1 MSATLR
7 SKQILS
13 CGLILLAIAFCFQA
27 VRAQTDDATN
37 GETDPVKLFEKGQD
51 VHAKGDLKLAIQL
64 YDAAI
69 KLKPEFPEAEFQ
81 RAMALIAT
89 NRKAEAMEGFNRAVT
104 ERPDW
109 ALPYAKFGSLLA
121 FTGNADAEAEPLLRK
136 AIQLD
141 DKNSE
146 ATVALAVLR
155 QRAGDLTEA
164 VKLMRAA
171 TALSDAT
178 FQTWR
183 RRAYIENSAGDS
195 AAAVASIT
203 HAIEMK
209 PRELYALY
217 VDRARLRLQM
227 NDRAGALLDLNL
239 YKPTIVSGTHYT
251 IVLDV
256 AQLFA
261 RAGNSDESLQ
271 LLDRLS
277 EDDRKRPEVIA
288 LRAELAG
295 DAGSSVEERAALEDL
310 LKRNPQDANL
320 LSRLGSAYRRVD
332 PMKSQGYYYR
342 ALQLDPKNPKY
353 ATGYAAALI
362 QGRQFA
368 EAEPILRDVIKSAPD
383 DYTAHVNLALA
394 LYEMK
399 RWAESVHEYEWIA
412 SARPE
417 IAATYFFIATAHD
430 NLGEYRPALDAYQNF
445 LSHADP
451 TNNQLEIEKVNLRL
465 PLLRAQ
471 VQRGEGAKQKK
482 PR

>member
-1 MSATLR
+1 MLSALR
-7 SKQILS
+7 SKQILG
-13 CGLILLAIAFCFQA
+13 CGLVLLAIALCFQA

-51 VHAKGDLKLAIQL
+51 AHAKNDYKLAIQL

-81 RAMALIAT
+81 RAMALLAT
-89 NRKAEAMEGFNRAVT
+89 NRKPEAMESFNRAVT
-104 ERPDW
+104 ARPDW

-121 FTGNADAEAEPLLRK
+121 FTGNADTEAEPLLRK
-136 AIQLD
+136 AVELD
-141 DKNSE
+141 GKNSE
-146 ATVALAVLR
+146 AIVALAVLR
-155 QRAGDLTEA
+155 QRAGDLSEA

-183 RRAYIENSAGDS
+183 RRAYVESTAGDN

-209 PRELYALY
+209 PRELPALY
-217 VDRARLRLQM
+217 LDRARFRLAI

-239 YKPTIVSGTHYT
+239 FKPTIIPETQYT
-251 IVLDV
+251 IVVEV
-256 AQLFA
+256 AQMFA
-261 RAGNSDESLQ
+261 RAGNPDESLQ
-271 LLDRLS
+271 LLDALS
-277 EDDRKRPEVIA
+277 IDDRKRPEVIV

-310 LKRNPQDANL
+310 LARNPQDANL
-320 LSRLGSAYRRVD
+320 LSRLGGDYRRVD
-332 PMKSQGYYYR
+332 PLKSQGYYYR
-342 ALQLDPKNPKY
+342 ALQLDPKNAKY

-368 EAEPILRDVIKSAPD
+368 EAEPILRNVIQSAPD
-383 DYTAHVNLALA
+383 DYTAHANLALA

-399 RWAESVHEYEWIA
+399 RWAESLHEYEWVA

-451 TNNQLEIEKVNLRL
+451 TSNKLDIEKVNLRL
-465 PLLRAQ
+465 PVLRAQ
-471 VQRGEGAKQKK
+471 IQRGDGAKQKK

>member
-1 MSATLR
+1 MFAELR
-7 SKQILS
+7 SKQFLL
-13 CGLILLAIAFCFQA
+13 CGLTLLAIALCFQA
-27 VRAQTDDATN
+27 VRAQADDSTN

-51 VHAKGDLKLAIQL
+51 AHAKSDYKLAIQL
-64 YDAAI
+64 YEAAI

-81 RAMALIAT
+81 RAMALLAA

-109 ALPYAKFGSLLA
+109 ALPYAKFGSFLA
-121 FTGNADAEAEPLLRK
+121 FPGNADPEAEPLLRK

-141 DKNSE
+141 DKNLE

-155 QRAGDLTEA
+155 QRAGDLTDA
-164 VKLMRAA
+164 AKLMRAA

-183 RRAYIENSAGDS
+183 RRAYIENAAGDTT
-195 AAAVASIT
+195 AAVASIT

-217 VDRARLRLQM
+217 LDRAQLRLQM
-227 NDRAGALLDLNL
+227 NDRAGALLDLEAF
-239 YKPTIVSGTHYT
+239 KPTIISETHYT
-251 IVLDV
+251 IVLEV
-256 AQLFA
+256 AQMFA
-261 RAGNSDESLQ
+261 RAGNPNESLR
-271 LLDRLS
+271 LLDALS

-295 DAGSSVEERAALEDL
+295 EGGSSVEERAALEDL
-310 LKRNPQDANL
+310 LKRNPQDADL
-320 LSRLGSAYRRVD
+320 LARLGSAYRRVD
-332 PMKSQGYYYR
+332 P
-342 ALQLDPKNPKY
+342 LNPKY

-362 QGRQFA
+362 QERQFA
-368 EAEPILRDVIKSAPD
+368 EAEPILKGVIASLPD
-383 DYTAHVNLALA
+383 DYPAHANLALA

-399 RWAESVHEYEWIA
+399 RFAESIHEYEWIA

-430 NLGEYRPALDAYQNF
+430 NLGEYKEALNAYQNF

-451 TNNQLEIEKVNLRL
+451 TNNKLEIEKVNLRL
-465 PLLRAQ
+465 PVLRAQ
-471 VQRGEGAKQKK
+471 IQRGEGAKQKR
-482 PR
+482 P

>member
-1 MSATLR
+1 MLAALR
-7 SKQILS
+7 SKQILT
-13 CGLILLAIAFCFQA
+13 CGLALLAIALCFQP

-51 VHAKGDLKLAIQL
+51 AHAKNDYKLAIQL

-69 KLKPEFPEAEFQ
+69 KLRPEFPEAEFQ
-81 RAMALIAT
+81 RAMALLVT
-89 NRKAEAMEGFNRAVT
+89 NRKPEAMEGFNRAVT

-121 FTGNADAEAEPLLRK
+121 FPGNADAEAEPLLRK

-146 ATVALAVLR
+146 AIVALAVLR
-155 QRAGDLTEA
+155 QRAGALTEA

-183 RRAYIENSAGDS
+183 RRAYIESSAGDS

-209 PRELYALY
+209 PRELAALY
-217 VDRARLRLQM
+217 LDRARLRLQM
-227 NDRAGALLDLNL
+227 NDRAGALLDLDL
-239 YKPTIVSGTHYT
+239 FKPTIISETHYT
-251 IVLDV
+251 IVLEV
-256 AQLFA
+256 AQMFA
-261 RAGNSDESLQ
+261 RAGNSNESLR
-271 LLDRLS
+271 LLDALS

-320 LSRLGSAYRRVD
+320 LSRLGSAYRRID
-332 PMKSQGYYYR
+332 PLKSEGYYSR
-342 ALQLDPKNPKY
+342 ALQIDPKNPKY
-353 ATGYAAALI
+353 AIGFAAALI

-368 EAEPILRDVIKSAPD
+368 EAEPILKGVIASSPD
-383 DYTAHVNLALA
+383 DYTAHANLALA

-399 RWAESVHEYEWIA
+399 RFAESIHEYEWVA

-430 NLGEYRPALDAYQNF
+430 NLGEYRQALDGYLAF

-451 TNNQLEIEKVNLRL
+451 TNNKLEIEKVNLRL
-465 PLLRAQ
+465 PVLRAQ
-471 VQRGEGAKQKK
+471 IQRGEGAKQKR
-482 PR
+482 P

>member
-1 MSATLR
+1 MFAALR
-7 SKQILS
+7 SKQILT
-13 CGLILLAIAFCFQA
+13 CGLALLAIALCFQA

-51 VHAKGDLKLAIQL
+51 AHAKNDYKLAIQL

-81 RAMALIAT
+81 RAMALLVT
-89 NRKAEAMEGFNRAVT
+89 NRKPEAMEGFNRAVT

-121 FTGNADAEAEPLLRK
+121 FPGNADAEAEPLLRK

-146 ATVALAVLR
+146 AVVALAVLR

-164 VKLMRAA
+164 VKLMRVA

-183 RRAYIENSAGDS
+183 RRAYIESSAGDN

-209 PRELYALY
+209 PRELAALY
-217 VDRARLRLQM
+217 LDRARLRLQV
-227 NDRAGALLDLNL
+227 NDRAGALLDLDL
-239 YKPTIVSGTHYT
+239 FKPTIISETHYT
-251 IVLDV
+251 IVLEV
-256 AQLFA
+256 AQMFA
-261 RAGNSDESLQ
+261 RAGNSGESVR
-271 LLDRLS
+271 LLDALS
-277 EDDRKRPEVIA
+277 EDDRKRSEVVA

-320 LSRLGSAYRRVD
+320 LSRLGSAYRRID
-332 PMKSQGYYYR
+332 PLRSQGYYSR

-368 EAEPILRDVIKSAPD
+368 EAEPILRGVIKSLPD
-383 DYTAHVNLALA
+383 DYTAHANLALA
-394 LYEMK
+394 LFEMK
-399 RWAESVHEYEWIA
+399 RFAESIPEYEWVT

-430 NLGEYRPALDAYQNF
+430 NLGEYRQALDAYQSF

-451 TNNQLEIEKVNLRL
+451 TNNKLEIEKVNLRL
-465 PLLRAQ
+465 PVLRAQ
-471 VQRGEGAKQKK
+471 IQRGEGAKQKR
-482 PR
+482 P